1 LKEDWQSFKQVL
13 DENHV
18 RYLYHFT
25 DVRNIP
31 SIKKHGGLLSWHY
44 CHTHGITIPCQGGDY
59 DSREL
64 DKKYGLEDYV
74 RLSFCDDHPMAYRLK
89 QSGSNIVVLR
99 INVDVA
105 LLKDTQFSD
114 MNAADK
120 RHTHGK
126 NLAHLQM
133 VDFDATRMHYLR
145 RDDPNFKLHQAEVM
159 VKTFIPL
166 KYIENI

>member
-1 LKEDWQSFKQVL
+1 M
-13 DENHV
+13 
-18 RYLYHFT
+18 
-25 DVRNIP
+25 
-31 SIKKHGGLLSWHY
+31 
-44 CHTHGITIPCQGGDY
+44 
-59 DSREL
+59 
-64 DKKYGLEDYV
+64 

-89 QSGSNIVVLR
+89 QSGSNIVILR
-99 INVDVA
+99 IMADVA

-126 NLAHLQM
+126 KLSHLQM

-145 RDDPNFKLHQAEVM
+145 SDDPNFKPHQAEVM